1 VKGLDEWC
9 EALGYFSP
17 TKLRR
22 AGSTPAGA
30 PKHDRGERSSAYRVP
45 VPCQIGRGSPGHSGG
60 VTESWPIFAEVTDSQ
75 VSDHGRA
82 PSWQC
87 GSQGFESPQLHPNK
101 QGGRI
106 ATERTKGAR
115 AAYLVPASSDVTEL
129 PLQYLGLAVEA
140 GSVSTMRSWW
150 PA

>member
-30 PKHDRGERSSAYRVP
+30 PKHDRGERSSAYRMP
-45 VPCQIGRGSPGHSGG
+45 VPCQIGRGSPGIAGSHGKLADIRRG
-60 VTESWPIFAEVTDSQ
+60 HRLAGQRSWPSTVLAV
-75 VSDHGRA
+75 
-82 PSWQC
+82 W
-87 GSQGFESPQLHPNK
+87 ESGVRVPQLHPNK

-106 ATERTKGAR
+106 ATERTKAAR
-115 AAYLVPASSDVTEL
+115 AADPVPASSDVTEL
-129 PLQYLGLAVEA
+129 PLQYPDLAVEA
-140 GSVSTMRSWW
+140 GSVPTMRSWW